1 MKDIVEKTA
10 EALEAWSAE
19 VKKGEG
25 TRLMDAV
32 MARASAAGV
41 EVLVLD
47 GAMVFGKD
55 HLKSALR
62 HAARAIEEGTN
73 SSQSR
78 PMETLLYASGERQ
91 LSSAIKKM
99 AVSERTEEVVVARLT
114 KGQFEPEPTWTPVPD
129 RHVSPDRSRLL
140 GFGISATELDTVEP
154 GKASEL
160 VLERVA
166 AVDILKK

>member
-1 MKDIVEKTA
+1 MTNNVGQTPD
-10 EALEAWSAE
+10 ALEAWS
-19 VKKGEG
+19 VSVRKGEG

-41 EVLVLD
+41 EVLVLE
-47 GAMVFGKD
+47 GTMVFGKD
-55 HLKSALR
+55 HLRSALH
-62 HAARAIEEGTN
+62 HATRAIEEGAN

-99 AVSERTEEVVVARLT
+99 SVSEDTEEIVVARLT
-114 KGQFEPEPTWTPVPD
+114 RGEFGPEPAWTPVPD
-129 RHVSPDRSRLL
+129 RPATLDRSRLL
-140 GFGISATELDTVEP
+140 RFGISAAELETVEP
-154 GKASEL
+154 GKAPEL

-166 AVDILKK
+166 AVDIVKR